1 MRHRWVVVALAALL
15 VAACGRGDDRG
26 VTTTSRGPSSST
38 VTAAPDPVVPLREVP
53 VERRLG
59 AAVALGRSD
68 LTPRE
73 AVDQLGEALEEET
86 SSPSSGPGFG
96 WYDYSE
102 TLQETYMAVM
112 VALGSEAVP
121 EIERRIERADGVA
134 RAWYVIALGY
144 LGEPVDDELLALLDD
159 PPSPPVA
166 AQVIELVG
174 RRRLEEAVPVLLTY
188 LENDVSFEDP
198 HRPGRPPDYPLRD
211 HAAAVL
217 RIFGYTVYSPPD
229 RPFDYELLGP

>member
-1 MRHRWVVVALAALL
+1 MRHRWVVVLAALL
-15 VAACGRGDDRG
+15 VAACGRADDRA
-26 VTTTSRGPSSST
+26 VTTSEGPSSST
-38 VTAAPDPVVPLREVP
+38 VTTAPDPVVPLREVP

-59 AAVALGRSD
+59 AAVTLGRLD

-73 AVDQLGEALEEET
+73 AVDQLGEVLEEET

-112 VALGSEAVP
+112 VALGPEAVP
-121 EIERRIERADGVA
+121 EIERRVERAEGVA

-166 AQVIELVG
+166 AQVMELVG
-174 RRRLEEAVPVLLTY
+174 RRRLEEAVPALLTY
-188 LENDVSFEDP
+188 LENDFSFEDP

-211 HAAAVL
+211 HAAAAL
-217 RIFGYTVYSPPD
+217 RTFGYTVYSPPD
-229 RPFDYELLGP
+229 RPFDYEVSGQ